1 MNFGRKQKKILFW
14 SHWRNFWKFGCSGSL
29 AHLNLEFRNGSAWV
43 KLTCQLGPPAGH
55 SYLPHHPGPLRHA
68 HPRVR
73 RKHKGSAHQE
83 KDRARAAAHRA
94 KIGQAYLNSSPT
106 PPAASTG
113 PQPPHPATVPT
124 AVLSSSW
131 SCLAPLSSPRSCSRI
146 WSTTT
151 PCQSNLPAQPA
162 AVQPGHPLSRHRAAA
177 VDPAAHDVNVIDQ
190 FCTDSE
196 LALFGR
202 TEKNQRRRNKEVV
215 RKSKIWVQS

>member
-14 SHWRNFWKFGCSGSL
+14 SHWKNFWKFGVLEARPIST
-29 AHLNLEFRNGSAWV
+29 LNFGMEVRGLNQV

-73 RKHKGSAHQE
+73 RKHKGSARQE

-94 KIGQAYLNSSPT
+94 RIGQAYLHSPPT

-131 SCLAPLSSPRSCSRI
+131 SCLAPLS
-146 WSTTT
+146 
-151 PCQSNLPAQPA
+151 
-162 AVQPGHPLSRHRAAA
+162 RHRAAA
-177 VDPAAHDVNVIDQ
+177 AVDPGAHDVNVIDQ